1 MTPRRSTFSLKC
13 LVCLGLIRCAAM
25 STTKSGPTLSC
36 VSDLSH
42 ENMSCDQS
50 VLHCCMKCNA
60 PNVQIFV
67 FIHLTTVNM
76 GNCPLSAASC
86 ASNPADCDNYK
97 VDIGGQ
103 FELASIEH
111 GVSCGVTDE
120 YTTSPYCPDSNS
132 TEMGSYIFEMP
143 GLFPS
148 RLLSR
153 CPACGWTSN

>member
-36 VSDLSH
+36 VTDLSH

-97 VDIGGQ
+97 VDIGGH

-111 GVSCGVTDE
+111 GVVHHQSVLPGFQLNRDGFVHLRDARAL
-120 YTTSPYCPDSNS
+120 SIAS
-132 TEMGSYIFEMP
+132 TESMP
-143 GLFPS
+143 SFW
-148 RLLSR
+148 
-153 CPACGWTSN
+153 WTSN